1 MAYCIILNNILY
13 QTNSFPMA
21 KVEIIL
27 FLVKLINKNESLYTD
42 AFDRKDLAFNT
53 KNLASI
59 NEAAEIINKSENTK
73 ILYVKLISPKNK
85 HTNSSQLGSE
95 IQFS

>member
-1 MAYCIILNNILY
+1 MAYCIILHNILY
-13 QTNSFPMA
+13 QTNSFSMA

-27 FLVKLINKNESLYTD
+27 FLIKPISKNESLYTD
-42 AFDRKDLAFNT
+42 ALDRRDLAFNT

-73 ILYVKLISPKNK
+73 ILYIKYISPESK
-85 HTNSSQLGSE
+85 HINSS
-95 IQFS
+95 